1 MRILYTIPRYGQQ
14 FISNETHGEIVR
26 ELGRLGIAVDVLS
39 FTTRSGAGGPGGWGG
54 GFHNERVYRHLQGA
68 QLFERPLA
76 PLARRMLHYE
86 FFFSMLAGYL
96 HIVRPAAY
104 DLVHIEGAFPLGG
117 VAALARSRAR
127 TPYVTT
133 TTGGDLFRLP
143 EKSYGYGHYRL
154 PRRLI
159 GLGLRN
165 AAWVRANS
173 TLSARLAEGYG
184 ANSQRI
190 SVLPVSI
197 AAISYPP
204 ADQALA
210 TYRSDSRAKL
220 AQRHGWNDAPLI
232 LCVGRLIAL
241 KAPELLIEALP
252 QIYAQVGPVRVCIVG
267 PSRAD
272 SQRGDYLTFLQQR
285 AAELGVEQLCTFPGY
300 VPLSEIRDYLAAA
313 DLLAVPSRLEGL
325 NRVVIEAGAVGT
337 PTVISDGAG
346 AAELVARY
354 GCGLVTPAGS
364 APALAHAITRLLA
377 APGTLARLAQ
387 PALELAHDHSASAIA
402 GGLAQIY
409 QQALLEPSTLEEA

>member
-1 MRILYTIPRYGQQ
+1 MRLLYTIPRYGQQ

-26 ELGRLGIAVDVLS
+26 ELGRLGISVDVLS

-54 GFHNERVYRHLQGA
+54 GFNAERVYRHVQGA
-68 QLFERPLA
+68 QLFERSLS
-76 PLARRMLHYE
+76 PLARRLLHYE
-86 FFFSMLAGYL
+86 FFFSMLAGYRQ
-96 HIVRPAAY
+96 IVRPAAY
-104 DLVHIEGAFPLGG
+104 DLVHIEGAFPLGA
-117 VAALARSRAR
+117 VAALARRHAG
-127 TPYVTT
+127 TPYVIT

-143 EKSYGYGHYRL
+143 GQSYGYGHYRL

-165 AAWVRANS
+165 ATWVRANS
-173 TLSARLAEGYG
+173 TLSAKLVAGYG
-184 ANSQRI
+184 ANPQRI

-204 ADQALA
+204 PDLALA
-210 TYRSDSRAKL
+210 AYRSNSRAML
-220 AQRHGWNDAPLI
+220 AQRYGWDDAPLI
-232 LCVGRLIAL
+232 VCVGRLIAL

-252 QIYAQVGPVRVCIVG
+252 QIRAQVGPVRVCIVG

-272 SQRGDYLTFLQQR
+272 AQRGDYLEFLQRR

-300 VPLSEIRDYLAAA
+300 VPLPEIRDYLAAA

-346 AAELVARY
+346 AADLVGRY
-354 GCGLVTPAGS
+354 GAGLITPSGS
-364 APALAHAITRLLA
+364 APALAHAIGRLLST
-377 APGTLARLAQ
+377 PGTLARLAQ

-402 GGLAQIY
+402 SGLARIY
-409 QQALLEPSTLEEA
+409 KYALES

>member
-1 MRILYTIPRYGQQ
+1 MRLLYAIPRYGSQ

-26 ELGRLGIAVDVLS
+26 ELGCLGIDVEVLS

-54 GFHNERVYRHLQGA
+54 GFNAERVYRHVQGA
-68 QLFERPLA
+68 RLFERPLA
-76 PLARRMLHYE
+76 PLARRLLHYE

-96 HIVRPAAY
+96 QIVRPGRY
-104 DLVHIEGAFPLGG
+104 DLVHVEGAFPLGA
-117 VAALARSRAR
+117 VAALASRRAG
-127 TPYVTT
+127 TPYVIT

-143 EKSYGYGHYRL
+143 GQNYGYGHYRL

-159 GLGLRN
+159 GRGMRK

-173 TLSARLAEGYG
+173 ALSARLVAGYG
-184 ANSQRI
+184 ANPQRI

-204 ADQALA
+204 AGLPLA
-210 TYRSDSRAKL
+210 TYRSNSRAML
-220 AQRHGWNDAPLI
+220 AQRHGWDDAPLI
-232 LCVGRLIAL
+232 LCVGRLISL

-252 QIYAQVGPVRVCIVG
+252 QIVAQVGPVRVCIVG
-267 PSRAD
+267 PSRPD
-272 SQRGDYLTFLQQR
+272 PQRGDYLEFLQRR
-285 AAELGVEQLCTFPGY
+285 AAELGVAQYCTFPGY
-300 VPLSEIRDYLAAA
+300 VPLLEIRDYLAAA

-337 PTVISDGAG
+337 PTVSSDGAG

-364 APALAHAITRLLA
+364 APALAHAIARLLS
-377 APGTLARLAQ
+377 APETLARLGQ
-387 PALELAHDHSASAIA
+387 PALELAHDHSAAAIA
-402 GGLAQIY
+402 SGLAGIY
-409 QQALLEPSTLEEA
+409 KNALES

>member
-54 GFHNERVYRHLQGA
+54 GFNAERVYRHVQGDH
-68 QLFERPLA
+68 LFERSLA
-76 PLARRMLHYE
+76 PLARRLLHYE
-86 FFFSMLAGYL
+86 FFFSMLAGYRQ
-96 HIVRPAAY
+96 IVRPASY
-104 DLVHIEGAFPLGG
+104 DLVHVEGAFPLGA
-117 VAALARSRAR
+117 VAALASRHAR
-127 TPYVTT
+127 TPYITT

-143 EKSYGYGHYRL
+143 GQSYGYGHYRL
-154 PRRLI
+154 PRGLI
-159 GLGLRN
+159 GLGMRN

-173 TLSARLAEGYG
+173 TLSARLAAGYG
-184 ANSQRI
+184 ADPRHI

-210 TYRSDSRAKL
+210 TYRGNSRAML
-220 AQRHGWNDAPLI
+220 AQRHGWDDAPLI
-232 LCVGRLIAL
+232 VCVGRLIAL

-252 QIYAQVGPVRVCIVG
+252 RIRAQVGPVRVCIVG

-272 SQRGDYLTFLQQR
+272 SQRGDYLAFLQQR

-300 VPLSEIRDYLAAA
+300 VPLPEIRDYLAAA

-325 NRVVIEAGAVGT
+325 NRVVIEASAVGT
-337 PTVISDGAG
+337 PTVISHGAG

-364 APALAHAITRLLA
+364 ATALAHAIIRLLA
-377 APGTLARLAQ
+377 APSTLARLSQ
-387 PALELAHDHSASAIA
+387 PALELAHDHSAAAIA
-402 GGLAQIY
+402 SGLARIY
-409 QQALLEPSTLEEA
+409 QQALLEPFPIEEA